1 MQIEELYDLTKWIAS
16 NIIDENIPSKYQQLH
31 NILIRNAQPNQ
42 PKQPFEQQKD
52 ELVQA
57 LQAVSLEALSLGQ
70 IEVLTK
76 INITKNIGSD
86 GVTLV
91 EDVLYK
97 NAIDIV
103 NAAQQI
109 NQCITEINAGIQWSQ
124 QVQRLL
130 AEIVSPEVMTP
141 DHNDVVLR
149 VRFTGEAKVENLT
162 ELKDWSKAWW
172 DIGRGISMAHGQSP
186 EAISVIG
193 AGKGS
198 IIVTLLVAN
207 GIASTVS
214 RIILASLK
222 VVEKYYDIMRQIEKV
237 RALKLSNDKAEKAL
251 KEEAETYKN
260 SGVKEIVDKTVQELD
275 LKEQTEGDKVTALT
289 SATKKLIDFVIK
301 GGQVDFV
308 MPEDDETE
316 PTEESRD
323 GGNEKNELRIRLQE
337 VRRLEREIRQ
347 LEYKDSNDS
356 SKQTP

>member
-1 MQIEELYDLTKWIAS
+1 
-16 NIIDENIPSKYQQLH
+16 
-31 NILIRNAQPNQ
+31 
-42 PKQPFEQQKD
+42 
-52 ELVQA
+52 
-57 LQAVSLEALSLGQ
+57 
-70 IEVLTK
+70 
-76 INITKNIGSD
+76 
-86 GVTLV
+86 
-91 EDVLYK
+91 
-97 NAIDIV
+97 
-103 NAAQQI
+103 
-109 NQCITEINAGIQWSQ
+109 SQ

-356 SKQTP
+356 TKQTP

>member
-260 SGVKEIVDKTVQELD
+260 SGVKEIVDKT
-275 LKEQTEGDKVTALT
+275 
-289 SATKKLIDFVIK
+289 
-301 GGQVDFV
+301 
-308 MPEDDETE
+308 
-316 PTEESRD
+316 
-323 GGNEKNELRIRLQE
+323 
-337 VRRLEREIRQ
+337 
-347 LEYKDSNDS
+347 
-356 SKQTP
+356 